1 MVLAIALLA
10 QSAGVERGR
19 EREREKE
26 GEREYKKNN
35 FNNSKT
41 KKKELFHEMGQH
53 SGYGCIG
60 CSLAETRGQLVL
72 QP

>member
-10 QSAGVERGR
+10 QSAGVERG
-19 EREREKE
+19 REREKE

-41 KKKELFHEMGQH
+41 KKRSYFTKWASIAAMAALG
-53 SGYGCIG
+53 
-60 CSLAETRGQLVL
+60 AV
-72 QP
+72 